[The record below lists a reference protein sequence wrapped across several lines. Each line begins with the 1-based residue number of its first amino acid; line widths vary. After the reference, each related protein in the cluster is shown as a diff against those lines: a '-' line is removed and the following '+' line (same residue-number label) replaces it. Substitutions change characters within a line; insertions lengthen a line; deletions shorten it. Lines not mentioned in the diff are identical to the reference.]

1 MNLSIGS
8 EIIEQRRFELV
19 MQVRDNQGRLTGRTK
34 SIQSDNAA
42 DLETFYIRNS
52 VVKKKKKK
60 TGPAAKTTVEI
71 NQALKNVDKHITE
84 KKNANKNI

>member
-8 EIIEQRRFELV
+8 EVKEQRRFELV

-42 DLETFYIRNS
+42 DLETFFIRNT
-52 VVKKKKKK
+52 VAKKKKKK
-60 TGPAAKTTVEI
+60 AGAAAKTTSEI
-71 NQALKNVDKHITE
+71 NQAIKEIEKHTVK
-84 KKNANKNI
+84 KKNDN